1 MSPSVTASG
10 AYALRLYV
18 NGEPIDVV
26 IDDYFPF
33 FEDPEKDCWAFAR
46 GTSETEI
53 WVLLIE
59 KAYAK
64 VYGSY
69 ERIEGG

>member
-1 MSPSVTASG
+1 M
-10 AYALRLYV
+10 YV
-18 NGEPIDVV
+18 NGEPTDVV
-26 IDDYFPF
+26 VDDYFPC
-33 FEDPEKDCWAFAR
+33 FEDPEKDCWAFSR
-46 GTSETEI
+46 GTSEVEI

-64 VYGSY
+64 IFGSY